1 MQFDETLRYLL
12 GLGIETLTIKLG
24 LRNTELLLA
33 ALGNPQQSFPSVQIA
48 GTNGKGSTAVLLD
61 SICRTAGVNTGLY
74 TSPHLRS
81 ITERIKVAGREISPS
96 DFALHA
102 TAVRDAAEKL
112 LAAGRI
118 EALPTFF
125 EHLTAIGLLAFR
137 EQQVELAILETG
149 LGGRLDATSAAGA
162 ELVALTPIDR
172 DHEEY
177 LGETIDSIAAEKAAI
192 IRKGSTAIVAPQPA
206 RVLEVVQHQSKLA
219 GVQPSVDE
227 CQTTLQGTTP
237 DGRVRATFETQ
248 HDRYENVLIGLPGRH
263 QVTNASVAI
272 RLAECL
278 GTQGFPISANAV
290 VEGIETARH
299 AGRLELW
306 AGSPAFLFDGAHNP
320 AGTRALREYFDEFVT
335 APVTL
340 VFGAMRD
347 KHLTEMAES
356 LFPVADRLVLTQPD
370 NPRSANLDELQEL
383 ALRFLGPHK
392 ISLATSV
399 REAIRIAI
407 MATPPGG
414 VVCFSGSL
422 YLVGEAQSALIDM
435 NMDHRA
441 QLVTKTTRQGSS

>member
-81 ITERIKVAGREISPS
+81 ITERIKVAAREISPS

-177 LGETIDSIAAEKAAI
+177 
-192 IRKGSTAIVAPQPA
+192 
-206 RVLEVVQHQSKLA
+206 
-219 GVQPSVDE
+219 
-227 CQTTLQGTTP
+227 
-237 DGRVRATFETQ
+237 
-248 HDRYENVLIGLPGRH
+248 
-263 QVTNASVAI
+263 
-272 RLAECL
+272 
-278 GTQGFPISANAV
+278 
-290 VEGIETARH
+290 
-299 AGRLELW
+299 
-306 AGSPAFLFDGAHNP
+306 
-320 AGTRALREYFDEFVT
+320 
-335 APVTL
+335 
-340 VFGAMRD
+340 
-347 KHLTEMAES
+347 
-356 LFPVADRLVLTQPD
+356 
-370 NPRSANLDELQEL
+370 
-383 ALRFLGPHK
+383 
-392 ISLATSV
+392 
-399 REAIRIAI
+399 
-407 MATPPGG
+407 
-414 VVCFSGSL
+414 
-422 YLVGEAQSALIDM
+422 
-435 NMDHRA
+435 
-441 QLVTKTTRQGSS
+441 